1 MPVPK
6 AGSPDLS
13 INWVQ
18 AGMGSHMS
26 KKLHPQT
33 LGEKYQGDPQNPMQA
48 KGVNEFSD
56 VMFFKQ
62 RGTMMI
68 VRCNAVPSP
77 CISTMMFIQH
87 KPSTH
92 TAPFFSHLC
101 SIHSYCTSV
110 IPLCPIHSY
119 CTLVFTPG
127 VAHGINAG
135 CVHAPRP
142 SPHSPN
148 PAHSSGTNFVSR
160 EIKLP
165 DGNASQRA
173 ASPTRQESPTR
184 RDSHRGQV
192 FQSLQASR
200 GRECPTKSPTKK
212 SESPTKSLS
221 RSPPGS
227 AEKDWQGMEV
237 VGSPAPLL
245 SLWFMLDGDADG
257 PCCACGWVKAVR
269 GRRGGRPSSH
279 SSRGPLTPWSP
290 DALPNCIILHP
301 TLVAGPSLPSF

>member
-92 TAPFFSHLC
+92 TAPFFLSLVFHPLILHLGYSLVSHPLLLYLGFHPWC
-101 SIHSYCTSV
+101 CAWNKRRLRPCTSTLP
-110 IPLCPIHSY
+110 PLPEPCPQLRHK
-119 CTLVFTPG
+119 LRLQG
-127 VAHGINAG
+127 DQ
-135 CVHAPRP
+135 AP
-142 SPHSPN
+142 
-148 PAHSSGTNFVSR
+148 
-160 EIKLP
+160 
-165 DGNASQRA
+165 
-173 ASPTRQESPTR
+173 
-184 RDSHRGQV
+184 
-192 FQSLQASR
+192 
-200 GRECPTKSPTKK
+200 
-212 SESPTKSLS
+212 
-221 RSPPGS
+221 
-227 AEKDWQGMEV
+227 
-237 VGSPAPLL
+237 
-245 SLWFMLDGDADG
+245 
-257 PCCACGWVKAVR
+257 
-269 GRRGGRPSSH
+269 
-279 SSRGPLTPWSP
+279 
-290 DALPNCIILHP
+290 
-301 TLVAGPSLPSF
+301 